1 MKENHMTSDERQPG
15 MMIAMFDIPDDIED
29 EFNQWYDE
37 EHIPEKVGTVPG
49 FVRARRYKSLE
60 GRPNYV
66 CVYELDDISV
76 VDDPTYQGNYKSG
89 SEQTVK
95 MKSKAK
101 TFYRNVY
108 VQIGDFHG
116 IPLDGEADA

>member
-1 MKENHMTSDERQPG
+1 MSKAERKPG
-15 MMIAMFDIPDDIED
+15 MMIAMFDVPEELED

-49 FVRARRYKSLE
+49 FVRARRYRSLE

-76 VDDPTYQGNYKSG
+76 VDNPEYQSNYRNG
-89 SEQTVK
+89 STRTVQ
-95 MKSKAK
+95 MKAKAK

-108 VQIGDFHG
+108 IQIGDFHG
-116 IPLDGEADA
+116 ISLDDADEDGQ